1 MKSISTRQI
10 IIFYGIYSF
19 AIKFL
24 SLPATLSK
32 TAGKD
37 AWIAALI
44 GTVIELLILLPI
56 LFWISKKPEKSIYDS
71 LLKKPQIP
79 LAIIAKLFMLLFFC
93 VFFYET
99 LILTNQTYHLIN
111 ENLFDRVPYY
121 FFSLPLIFMGA
132 FFCFNPT
139 RSIFRSGEIFFVFI
153 IIGVVI
159 SVFPTFSNIDLKE
172 LLPIG
177 KSGIK
182 NIFMAVLK
190 SAIYFESIFFLLIF
204 KGEIKIE
211 KHFIKKFM
219 TTAIIIGLFFVFF
232 VFMFTAVFGAT
243 APLKSIAIT
252 TYGGRLDWMLITI
265 WLLLLVLRFGITF
278 FAGFKCL
285 KFIASPITK
294 KVVKYNGLLTLA
306 LCIVLGAAIYFVYT
320 FVGVIPYV

>member
-24 SLPATLSK
+24 SLPSTLYR

-44 GTVIELLILLPI
+44 GTVIELIILLPI
-56 LFWISKKPEKSIYDS
+56 LFLISKYNEKSIYDS
-71 LLKKPQIP
+71 ILKKPQVI
-79 LAIIAKLFMLLFFC
+79 LAIIAKTIMFLFLII
-93 VFFYET
+93 FFYET
-99 LILTNQTYHLIN
+99 LILLNQTFHLIN
-111 ENLFDRVPYY
+111 ESLFDSVPYY

-139 RSIFRSGEIFFVFI
+139 RSIFRSGEIFFIFI
-153 IIGVVI
+153 ILGVII
-159 SVFPTFSNIDLKE
+159 SIFPAFSHFNIKE
-172 LLPIG
+172 VLPVG

-182 NIFMAVLK
+182 NIFLAVFK
-190 SAIYFESIFFLLIF
+190 SAIYFESIFFILIF

-219 TTAIIIGLFFVFF
+219 TTAIIIGLFFIFF

-243 APLKSIAIT
+243 APYKSIAI
-252 TYGGRLDWMLITI
+252 TYGGRLDWVLITI
-265 WLLLLVLRFGITF
+265 WLLLIVLRFGITF

-294 KVVKYNGLLTLA
+294 KIEKYNGLLTFA
-306 LCIVLGAAIYFVYT
+306 LCIVFGAAIYFVYT